1 MLTSFLLALVA
12 STTAV
17 PTKPASIVHE
27 KRELYHASQHRRLQ
41 PVSKDAVL
49 PVRIGLAQ
57 SNLDRGYDHLME
69 ISHPSSEKYGQ
80 HWTAEEVVAEFAPAP
95 EAVNSVLEWLAS
107 SGIEQA
113 KQTVNKGWIAFDAS
127 SQQIERLFETQ
138 LHEYESRQD
147 GSIRVGCDEY
157 SLPQHIAPHVDYI
170 TPGVKL
176 SPPMQKS
183 VLKRDRGGWG
193 SGGWGPGHWGPGGWN
208 GRGGYPHHH
217 WGGHPP
223 SRPPYT
229 GPWNPPPGA
238 GQLPEDLRTCGLN
251 ITPACIRALYDVPF
265 PRETVKSGVIGIYE
279 ENSLSSYSQED
290 LNLYFQQFAP
300 YVPQGTEPTVISVN
314 GGVAPVPQDSRQNSG
329 EADIDLDM
337 VYGLLGPVDITYY
350 EVATP
355 QNAPTDS
362 VGSSF
367 DPFLFAVD
375 GSYCTENASA
385 AGFQCGGAPLAS
397 IVSFSYGE
405 SEIGDG
411 QAAVER
417 TCNEFMKLSLQ
428 GHTFL
433 FSSGDA
439 GVAQIPAACDSNGCI
454 SRDLTTANG
463 PIFNPSMGAV
473 CPYVLSIGGTQLPG
487 DKTVRDP
494 EEVMSIPQIPEGP
507 RNCTT
512 PSAFLSSS
520 GGFSNFFKTPKY
532 QQNAVSSWRSKYDP
546 GYPTYDYDGSMS
558 SIGANGGVYNRN
570 GRGVPDVSA
579 NGANFTTFNMG
590 AETNFFGTS
599 LSSPLWA
606 ALLALIN
613 QKRADIGKG
622 NVGFVNAVLYEHP
635 EVFNDITLGHNA
647 GCGTDGFAAVPG
659 WDPVTGLGTPN
670 FPALEKLFLSLP

>member
-1 MLTSFLLALVA
+1 TMLTSFLLALVA
-12 STTAV
+12 STVAV
-17 PTKPASIVHE
+17 PTKPASVVHE
-27 KRELYHASQHRRLQ
+27 KRVLFHASQHRKLQ
-41 PVSKDAVL
+41 PVSRDAVL
-49 PVRIGLAQ
+49 PVRIGLTQ
-57 SNLDRGYDHLME
+57 SNLDRGYDHLMD
-69 ISHPSSEKYGQ
+69 ISHPSSAKYGQ
-80 HWTAEEVVAEFAPAP
+80 HWTAEEVAAEFAPTS
-95 EAVNSVLEWLAS
+95 EAVQSVKEWLAS
-107 SGIEQA
+107 SGVQQAEQ
-113 KQTVNKGWIAFDAS
+113 TTNKGWIAFDATTE
-127 SQQIERLFETQ
+127 QIERLFETS
-138 LHEYESRQD
+138 LHEYESRRD

-176 SPPMQKS
+176 SPPMRK
-183 VLKRDRGGWG
+183 
-193 SGGWGPGHWGPGGWN
+193 
-208 GRGGYPHHH
+208 
-217 WGGHPP
+217 
-223 SRPPYT
+223 PPYT

-279 ENSLSSYSQED
+279 ADRLSSYSQED

-300 YVPQGTEPTVISVN
+300 YVPQGTEPTVVSVN
-314 GGVAPVPQDSRQNSG
+314 GGVAPVPQDSQRNSG

-337 VYGLLGPVDITYY
+337 VIDVTYY
-350 EVATP
+350 QVAIP
-355 QNAPTDS
+355 PDAPSTAIS
-362 VGSSF
+362 SSF
-367 DPFLFAVD
+367 DTFLFAVD
-375 GSYCTENASA
+375 GSYCDVNASA

-405 SEIGDG
+405 SEVGDG
-411 QAAVER
+411 QAAAQR

-428 GHTFL
+428 GYTFL

-439 GVAQIPAACDSNGCI
+439 GVAQIPTECNENGCI

-473 CPYVLSIGGTQLPG
+473 CPYVLSVGGTQLPG

-494 EEVMSIPQIPEGP
+494 ESVMSIPQIPEGP

-520 GGFSNFFKTPKY
+520 GGFSNFFETPKY

-546 GYPTYDYDGSMS
+546 GYPTYDYDGTMS

-590 AETNFFGTS
+590 SETNFFGTS

-606 ALLALIN
+606 SLLALIN
-613 QKRADIGKG
+613 QKRADVGKG
-622 NVGFVNAVLYEHP
+622 NIGFVNAVLYEHP
-635 EVFNDITLGHNA
+635 EVFNDITIGHSG
-647 GCGTDGFAAVPG
+647 GCDTDGFAAVPG